1 MKQIPATLMTTFQK
15 PGRSTCFCVKVVSR
29 DGTVVRGFTDLDDV
43 VRFHDGTHFVE
54 YDPAQPLAPQNIQS
68 TSDLDPD
75 NTELH
80 GWFND
85 EVKAALMSGV
95 LQSGEITVYRVAY
108 LNLSAGAEVVAY
120 GTIGKVEYM
129 AETNG
134 SRKIEFRGLDELI
147 DNASCDLTSVT
158 CRNDFGDEICRM
170 PFVWEAGTVSNVDD
184 PLFHFQ
190 VTGITRPD
198 DWFNLGVVLFDDGEN
213 ATVTVEIETWTAD
226 GWVTL
231 SFAPPNNILPGT
243 AVKLRQDCDKT
254 FYTCR
259 NRYNN
264 VRNMNAEHL
273 MPVSDTSLMVPGAY
287 IKSNNAL

>member
-1 MKQIPATLMTTFQK
+1 MKQIPVTLLSTFQK
-15 PGRSTCFCVKVVSR
+15 SGRSTCFCCKIVSQ
-29 DGTVVRGFTDLDDV
+29 DGTIVRGFTNLDDV
-43 VRFHDGTHFVE
+43 VRFNDGIHSVE
-54 YDPAQPLAPQNIQS
+54 YDPTQPLVPQNIQS

-85 EVKAALMSGV
+85 ELKAMLMNGS

-108 LNLSAGAEVVAY
+108 LKLSAGAEVVAY

-129 AETNG
+129 AEANG
-134 SRKIEFRGLDELI
+134 SRKIEFRGLDDLI
-147 DNASCDLTSVT
+147 ENASCDLTSVT

-170 PFVWEAGTVSNVDD
+170 PFVWEAGTVDEVAD
-184 PLFHFQ
+184 PLFQFK
-190 VTGITRPD
+190 VAGITRPD
-198 DWFNLGVVLFDDGEN
+198 DWFSLGVVLFDNGEN
-213 ATVTVEIETWTAD
+213 ATVTVEIETWTDD

-243 AVKLRQDCDKT
+243 AVKLRRDCDKT
-254 FYTCR
+254 FFTCR
-259 NRYNN
+259 NAYNN

>member
-1 MKQIPATLMTTFQK
+1 MKQIPLQLLTALQK
-15 PGRSTCFCVKVVSR
+15 PGRSTCFCCKVVSR
-29 DGTVVRGFTDLDDV
+29 DGTVVQGFTNLDDV
-43 VRFHDGTHFVE
+43 VRFDDGVHYVE
-54 YDPAQPLAPQNIQS
+54 YDPTQPLVPQNIQN

-95 LQSGEITVYRVAY
+95 LQSGELTIYRVAY
-108 LNLSAGAEVVAY
+108 LSIGAGVEVVAY
-120 GTIGKVEYM
+120 GTIGKVEYS
-129 AETNG
+129 ADPSG
-134 SRKIEFRGLDELI
+134 SRKIEFRGLDELLE
-147 DNASCDLTSVT
+147 NASCDLTSVT

-190 VTGITRPD
+190 VSGIVRPAG
-198 DWFNLGVVLFDDGEN
+198 WFNLGVVTFDDGEN
-213 ATVTVEIETWTAD
+213 ATVDLEIENWTSD

-243 AVKLRQDCDKT
+243 AVRLRQDCDKT
-254 FYTCR
+254 FTTCKS
-259 NRYNN
+259 YNN

>member
-1 MKQIPATLMTTFQK
+1 MKIIPIQLRTALEK
-15 PGRSTCFCVKVVSR
+15 PGRSTCFCAKVVSR
-29 DGTVVRGFTDLDDV
+29 DGTVVRGFTNLDDV
-43 VRFHDGTHFVE
+43 VRFDDGIHYVE
-54 YDPAQPLAPQNIQS
+54 YDPTQPLVPQNIQN

-80 GWFND
+80 GWFD
-85 EVKAALMSGV
+85 EEVKAALMSGV
-95 LQSGEITVYRVAY
+95 LQSGEITIYRVAY

-120 GTIGKVEYM
+120 GTIGKVEYS
-129 AETNG
+129 ADASG

-147 DNASCDLTSVT
+147 DNATCELTSVT

-170 PFVWEAGTVSNVDD
+170 PFVWETGTVSNVAD

-190 VTGITRPD
+190 VSGITKPAG
-198 DWFNLGVVLFDDGEN
+198 WFNLGVVTFIGGEN
-213 ATVTVEIETWTAD
+213 ATVEMEIESWTSD

-243 AVKLRQDCDKT
+243 AVKLRRDCDKT
-254 FYTCR
+254 FHTCR
-259 NRYNN
+259 NTYNN

>member
-1 MKQIPATLMTTFQK
+1 MKNIPIQLMTALGK
-15 PGRSTCFCVKVVSR
+15 PGRSTCFCAKVVSR
-29 DGTVVRGFTDLDDV
+29 DGTVVRGFTNLDDV
-43 VRFHDGTHFVE
+43 VRFNDGIHYVE
-54 YDPAQPLAPQNIQS
+54 YDPTQPLVPQNIQN

-80 GWFND
+80 GWFD
-85 EVKAALMSGV
+85 EEVKAALMSGV
-95 LQSGEITVYRVAY
+95 LQSGEITIYRVAY

-120 GTIGKVEYM
+120 GTIGKVEYS
-129 AETNG
+129 ADASG

-147 DNASCDLTSVT
+147 ENASCELTSVT

-170 PFVWEAGTVSNVDD
+170 PFVWEAGTVDEVAD
-184 PLFHFQ
+184 PLFQFK
-190 VTGITRPD
+190 VTGITEPD
-198 DWFNLGVVLFDDGEN
+198 NWFNLGVVLFDNGEN
-213 ATVTVEIETWTAD
+213 ATVTAEIETWTAD
-226 GWVTL
+226 GWITL

-243 AVKLRQDCDKT
+243 AVKLRRDCDKT
-254 FYTCR
+254 FTTCK
-259 NRYNN
+259 NYNN